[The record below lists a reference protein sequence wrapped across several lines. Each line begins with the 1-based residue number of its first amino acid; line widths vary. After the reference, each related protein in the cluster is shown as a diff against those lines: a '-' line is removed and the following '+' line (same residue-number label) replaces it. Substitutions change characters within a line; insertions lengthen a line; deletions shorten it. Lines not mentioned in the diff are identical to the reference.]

1 MNRLLNSRKT
11 LIVLT
16 IVVAFVAVAVPTCQ
30 MVDCNMEMGY
40 MPFMHG
46 QADFNISS
54 MCGGEWVASQA
65 PNAIVPAGADSLVL
79 ALVSA
84 VVAAVLMLRPQ
95 LVAGSVRIEEF
106 TPPPPPE
113 EPRGERF
120 RV

>member
-1 MNRLLNSRKT
+1 MIRLLNSRKT
-11 LIVLT
+11 LMALA

-30 MVDCNMEMGY
+30 MVNCTMEMGY

-54 MCGGEWVASQA
+54 LCGGEWVASQA
-65 PNAIVPAGADSLVL
+65 PNAVVPAGADSLVL

-84 VVAAVLMLRPQ
+84 VVAAVVMLRPQ
-95 LVAGSVRIEEF
+95 LVSRPVRIDDF
-106 TPPPPPE
+106 APPPPPE

>member
-1 MNRLLNSRKT
+1 MNHLLNSRKT
-11 LIVLT
+11 IIALA
-16 IVVAFVAVAVPTCQ
+16 IVVAFVAVVVPTCQ
-30 MVDCNMEMGY
+30 MVGCSMDMGY

-65 PNAIVPAGADSLVL
+65 PSGIVPAGADSLVL

-95 LVAGSVRIEEF
+95 LASRPVRIEEF